1 MSTREN
7 SSRQGYGPRVLVVD
21 DEPDT
26 RDLVR
31 AMLEEDGIHVV
42 GVAADGAEAVAATRA
57 LGADVV
63 LMDER
68 MPRMSGAEAT
78 RRIKAESP
86 TVQVII
92 LSHYED
98 AQALGKAEAAG
109 AYCYL
114 VKGCPS
120 SLIQEMIVRAWHLKN
135 HLDAEHRSLQSA
147 NLVAGT

>member
-1 MSTREN
+1 MAEAVSA
-7 SSRQGYGPRVLVVD
+7 PRPGRRPSVLVVD
-21 DEPDT
+21 DEPGT
-26 RDLVR
+26 RDLLK
-31 AMLEEDGIHVV
+31 AMLESEGINIV
-42 GVAADGAEAVAATRA
+42 GEAADGAEAVAAARA
-57 LGADVV
+57 VGADVV

-68 MPRMSGAEAT
+68 MTRMSGAEAT

-92 LSHYED
+92 LSLYED
-98 AQALGKAEAAG
+98 AHSLSKAEAAG

-135 HLDAEHRSLQSA
+135 HLEAEH
-147 NLVAGT
+147 VASKGLTRVYT